1 MLLYA
6 FIYSSL
12 QDGMD
17 FYFTDKQKAVRFI
30 DFLSHH
36 VPQKSKYSRKLVSA
50 DHKSNVGDFKHN
62 FIVMLAPLCKDDLVI
77 IPRQLANNLSD
88 ISQVGA
94 LTLLLVTFS
103 NFYLLDLLGSFA
115 SSRASAQASM
125 SSIRARAR
133 SRS

>member
-1 MLLYA
+1 
-6 FIYSSL
+6 
-12 QDGMD
+12 MD

-77 IPRQLANNLSD
+77 IPKQLANNLSD
-88 ISQVGA
+88 ISQVRPRVSISLSA
-94 LTLLLVTFS
+94 TRLIQYS
-103 NFYLLDLLGSFA
+103 HSCA
-115 SSRASAQASM
+115 SSRASARASTW
-125 SSIRARAR
+125 
-133 SRS
+133 